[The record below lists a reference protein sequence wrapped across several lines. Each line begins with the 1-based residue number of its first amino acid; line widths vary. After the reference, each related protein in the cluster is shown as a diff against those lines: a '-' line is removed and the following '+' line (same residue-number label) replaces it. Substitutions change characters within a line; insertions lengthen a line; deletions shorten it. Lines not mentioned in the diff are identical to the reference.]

1 MQGVIFTKIA
11 GENSTESIAQR
22 VCGICRREEVALKKV
37 VGLVV
42 GLLLCPV
49 AVCAILALIVCAIAG
64 DVPGK
69 LLGAFTSCY
78 VLFGGCQS
86 RISCFC
92 LPSEMTTQISCG
104 RLAWG
109 FIMGRWF
116 PARFFTRFLE
126 WGKRFLLQS
135 DSLSPRCVV

>member
-1 MQGVIFTKIA
+1 M
-11 GENSTESIAQR
+11 
-22 VCGICRREEVALKKV
+22 KKV

-78 VLFGGCQS
+78 VLFGGWS
-86 RISCFC
+86 IPHIVF
-92 LPSEMTTQISCG
+92 LFAFG
-104 RLAWG
+104 DDNADLAWPFGMGIYYGTLVSSAVLYKVFGVGQAISLAIG
-109 FIMGRWF
+109 FVV
-116 PARFFTRFLE
+116 A
-126 WGKRFLLQS
+126 
-135 DSLSPRCVV
+135 SLCCVIAWMYTKKNRQG